1 MNLFALTA
9 GGASAYSGII
19 MMVVMFAL
27 FYFMLIRPQKKKD
40 KEIKA
45 MRGALK
51 IGDSVVTI
59 GGVVGKVVKV
69 SDETLDLEVPFG
81 KQRLTIQKWAVGSV
95 ISKTSAKEEKKEDK
109 KDVKEIEEKKE
120 DK

>member
-9 GGASAYSGII
+9 TGASAYSGII

-40 KEIKA
+40 KEIKQ
-45 MRGALK
+45 MRSALK
-51 IGDSVVTI
+51 VGDSVVTI

-95 ISKTSAKEEKKEDK
+95 VSKSSVKEEK